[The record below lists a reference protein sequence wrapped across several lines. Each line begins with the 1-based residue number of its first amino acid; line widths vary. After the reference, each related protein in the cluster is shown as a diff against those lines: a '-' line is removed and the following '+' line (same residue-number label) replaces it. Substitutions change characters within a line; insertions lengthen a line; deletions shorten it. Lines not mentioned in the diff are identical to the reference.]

1 MAGGQIDEQRK
12 ESVLWELI
20 MLSLPAIAGQA
31 IEPLSQLMGTAYV
44 GRLGKEMFLCPTN
57 HGFII

>member
-1 MAGGQIDEQRK
+1 MAGGLIDEQRK

-31 IEPLSQLMGTAYV
+31 IEPLSQLMGTAYA
-44 GRLGKEMFLCPTN
+44 GRLGKEMFLSELL
-57 HGFII
+57 

>member
-1 MAGGQIDEQRK
+1 
-12 ESVLWELI
+12 

-44 GRLGKEMFLCPTN
+44 GRLGN
-57 HGFII
+57 HPNHQYLFIYK